1 MARPLKQGL
10 DYYPMDVGFLRDI
23 KVRRIIKSCGAS
35 SIAVL
40 IWLLNSCYQDEGYYL
55 RWTKDLP
62 FIVAEDTDVTEGHVQ
77 EVVKKALQVGFFD
90 ESMKDNYEILT
101 SVGIQKRF
109 LAVTSR
115 RKSVFLRRDFALI
128 SINDDN
134 NSVNV
139 CNNSVNVYKSTQSKV
154 KESKVKESKKR
165 DRTTTT
171 KFTNID
177 EWEELITSYAGKNE
191 SLSGSLRT
199 WVSMRKDLAKKRK
212 EVFTTQALRMGLK
225 KLQTLSN
232 GNETVAVDIVNQSVE
247 FSWKSFYPIK
257 DSRRPEEK
265 KKFILPDYY
274 GMQGGSNG
282 NSR

>member
-77 EVVKKALQVGFFD
+77 EVVKRALQVGFFD
-90 ESMKDNYEILT
+90 ESMKDNHEILT
-101 SVGIQKRF
+101 SAGIQKRF

-134 NSVNV
+134 NSINDD
-139 CNNSVNVYKSTQSKV
+139 NNSINVYRSTQSKV

-165 DRTTTT
+165 ERTTTT
-171 KFTNID
+171 KFKKPTL
-177 EWEELITSYAGKNE
+177 EELQSYCQEKGYTFNADTFIDYYESNGWRVGKNP
-191 SLSGSLRT
+191 
-199 WVSMRKDLAKKRK
+199 MR
-212 EVFTTQALRMGLK
+212 
-225 KLQTLSN
+225 
-232 GNETVAVDIVNQSVE
+232 
-247 FSWKSFYPIK
+247 SWKASCSYWNQNEKNGKGKRLIQGSQGLSREDLDIIK
-257 DSRRPEEK
+257 D
-265 KKFILPDYY
+265 F
-274 GMQGGSNG
+274 
-282 NSR
+282 

>member
-101 SVGIQKRF
+101 SAGIQKRF

-139 CNNSVNVYKSTQSKV
+139 CNNSINVYRSTQSKV
-154 KESKVKESKKR
+154 KESKVKKLIIEFESKPKP
-165 DRTTTT
+165 
-171 KFTNID
+171 NP
-177 EWEELITSYAGKNE
+177 
-191 SLSGSLRT
+191 
-199 WVSMRKDLAKKRK
+199 V
-212 EVFTTQALRMGLK
+212 
-225 KLQTLSN
+225 
-232 GNETVAVDIVNQSVE
+232 QSVKCSTCNNSGWIATVDE
-247 FSWKSFYPIK
+247 EGYEKMMRCPECSK
-257 DSRRPEEK
+257 RRQDDK
-265 KKFILPDYY
+265 K
-274 GMQGGSNG
+274 
-282 NSR
+282 

>member
-101 SVGIQKRF
+101 SAGIQKRF

-134 NSVNV
+134 NLVNDD
-139 CNNSVNVYKSTQSKV
+139 NNSINVYRSTQSKV
-154 KESKVKESKKR
+154 KESKVKESIR
-165 DRTTTT
+165 DMSHDVIDDSVSTTIKTTT
-171 KFTNID
+171 KKDNLSISSKKFREPTLD
-177 EWEELITSYAGKNE
+177 ELIAYIKEKGYVFDPEAFMSYYDANGWRVGRNPMKSWKAACAYWNKNE
-191 SLSGSLRT
+191 KSVKVKKPIQRSQSLSRE
-199 WVSMRKDLAKKRK
+199 DL
-212 EVFTTQALRMGLK
+212 
-225 KLQTLSN
+225 
-232 GNETVAVDIVNQSVE
+232 DI
-247 FSWKSFYPIK
+247 IK
-257 DSRRPEEK
+257 D
-265 KKFILPDYY
+265 F
-274 GMQGGSNG
+274 
-282 NSR
+282 

>member
-1 MARPLKQGL
+1 MQVARPLKQGL

-77 EVVKKALQVGFFD
+77 EVVKRALQVGFFD

-101 SVGIQKRF
+101 SAGIQKRF

-134 NSVNV
+134 NSI
-139 CNNSVNVYKSTQSKV
+139 NVYRSTQSKV
-154 KESKVKESKKR
+154 KESKVKESIR
-165 DRTTTT
+165 DMSHDVIDDSVSTTPKTTTT
-171 KFTNID
+171 KNNSSFSSKKFKKPTLD
-177 EWEELITSYAGKNE
+177 ELIAYIKEKGYTFDPEAFMSYYDTNGWRVGRNPMKSWKAACSYWNKNE
-191 SLSGSLRT
+191 KSVKG
-199 WVSMRKDLAKKRK
+199 KKPI
-212 EVFTTQALRMGLK
+212 
-225 KLQTLSN
+225 QTLSR
-232 GNETVAVDIVNQSVE
+232 EDLDI
-247 FSWKSFYPIK
+247 IK
-257 DSRRPEEK
+257 D
-265 KKFILPDYY
+265 F
-274 GMQGGSNG
+274 
-282 NSR
+282 

>member
-101 SVGIQKRF
+101 SAGIQKRF

-128 SINDDN
+128 SINDDINSINDDN
-134 NSVNV
+134 NSI
-139 CNNSVNVYKSTQSKV
+139 NVYRSTQSKV
-154 KESKVKESKKR
+154 KESKVKESIR
-165 DRTTTT
+165 DMSHDVIDGSVSTTIKTTTT
-171 KFTNID
+171 KNNSSISSKKFRKPTLD
-177 EWEELITSYAGKNE
+177 ELIAYIKEKGYVFDPEAFMSYYDANGWRVGRNPMKSWKAACAYWNKNE
-191 SLSGSLRT
+191 KSVKVKKATQGSQSLSRE
-199 WVSMRKDLAKKRK
+199 DL
-212 EVFTTQALRMGLK
+212 
-225 KLQTLSN
+225 
-232 GNETVAVDIVNQSVE
+232 DI
-247 FSWKSFYPIK
+247 IK
-257 DSRRPEEK
+257 D
-265 KKFILPDYY
+265 F
-274 GMQGGSNG
+274 
-282 NSR
+282 

>member
-101 SVGIQKRF
+101 SAGIQKRF

-134 NSVNV
+134 NLVNV
-139 CNNSVNVYKSTQSKV
+139 CNNSINVCNSTQSKV
-154 KESKVKESKKR
+154 KESKVKKSIR
-165 DRTTTT
+165 DMSHDVIDDSVSTTTKTTTT
-171 KFTNID
+171 KNNSSISSKKFRKPTLD
-177 EWEELITSYAGKNE
+177 ELIAYIKEKGYVFDPEAFMSYYDANGWRVGGNPMKSWEAACAYWNKNE
-191 SLSGSLRT
+191 KSLKGKKLVQGSQSLSRE
-199 WVSMRKDLAKKRK
+199 DL
-212 EVFTTQALRMGLK
+212 
-225 KLQTLSN
+225 
-232 GNETVAVDIVNQSVE
+232 DI
-247 FSWKSFYPIK
+247 IK
-257 DSRRPEEK
+257 D
-265 KKFILPDYY
+265 F
-274 GMQGGSNG
+274 
-282 NSR
+282 

>member
-77 EVVKKALQVGFFD
+77 EVVKRALQVGFFD
-90 ESMKDNYEILT
+90 ESMKDNHEILT
-101 SVGIQKRF
+101 SAGIQKRF

-134 NSVNV
+134 NSINDD
-139 CNNSVNVYKSTQSKV
+139 NNSINVYRSTQSKV
-154 KESKVKESKKR
+154 KESKGKESIR
-165 DRTTTT
+165 DMSHDVIDDSVSTTIKTTTT
-171 KFTNID
+171 KNNSSLSSKKFKKPTLD
-177 EWEELITSYAGKNE
+177 ELIAYIKERGYTFDPEAFMSYYDA
-191 SLSGSLRT
+191 
-199 WVSMRKDLAKKRK
+199 
-212 EVFTTQALRMGLK
+212 
-225 KLQTLSN
+225 N
-232 GNETVAVDIVNQSVE
+232 GWRVGRNPMK
-247 FSWKSFYPIK
+247 SWKAACSYWNQNEKNGKGKRLIQGSQGLSREDLDIIK
-257 DSRRPEEK
+257 D
-265 KKFILPDYY
+265 F
-274 GMQGGSNG
+274 
-282 NSR
+282 

>member
-101 SVGIQKRF
+101 SAGIQKRF

-128 SINDDN
+128 SINDDINSINDDN
-134 NSVNV
+134 NSI
-139 CNNSVNVYKSTQSKV
+139 NVYRSTQSKV
-154 KESKVKESKKR
+154 KESKVKESIR
-165 DRTTTT
+165 DMSHDVIDDSVSTAIKTTTT
-171 KFTNID
+171 KDNLSISSKKFRKPTL
-177 EWEELITSYAGKNE
+177 EEVKAYIKEKGYVFDPEAFMSYYESNGWRVGRNPMKSWKAACAYWNKNE
-191 SLSGSLRT
+191 KSVKGKKPIRSQSLSRE
-199 WVSMRKDLAKKRK
+199 DL
-212 EVFTTQALRMGLK
+212 
-225 KLQTLSN
+225 
-232 GNETVAVDIVNQSVE
+232 DI
-247 FSWKSFYPIK
+247 IK
-257 DSRRPEEK
+257 D
-265 KKFILPDYY
+265 F
-274 GMQGGSNG
+274 
-282 NSR
+282 